1 VIKRFVIGLG
11 LLVVLAVV
19 AGVVALLYV
28 DRIAAAAI
36 TNGVEYVGE
45 VRCTVDEVDVSVL
58 GGDVGIR
65 ELRIMNPSGY
75 PEAVMFSLGRAKLAV
90 KTRSLWNRP
99 LHVRQL
105 EIVKPLVRVEA
116 GRGGS
121 NVRVFLQ
128 AVQSNLGADQQ
139 KQEAESPPTRL
150 RIDRLLLQDA
160 TVQIGSGLTQREL
173 AQITLSKVEMSDIR
187 GENDQGVTPGELA
200 AMIVFELVRAG
211 AVKGN
216 LDFSNLIPPELVKGL
231 DTLLLGAD
239 SVLNGAADLFRIPL
253 ETILNS
259 TQGQKKAPSQESK

>member
-1 VIKRFVIGLG
+1 MIKRFLIALV

-28 DRIAAAAI
+28 DHIAAAAI

-45 VRCTVDEVDVSVL
+45 VRCTVDEVDVSIL
-58 GGDVGIR
+58 SGSVGIR

-75 PEAVMFSLGRAKLAV
+75 PEAAMFSLGRAKLEV
-90 KTRSLWNRP
+90 RTRSLWNQP

-116 GRGGS
+116 GPGGS
-121 NVRVFLQ
+121 NVRVFLR
-128 AVQSNLGADQQ
+128 AVQSKLGADQQ
-139 KQEAESPPTRL
+139 KQEKSPPTRL
-150 RIDRLLLQDA
+150 RIDKLLLQDA
-160 TVQIGSGLTQREL
+160 TVQIGSGLTRREL
-173 AQITLSKVEMSDIR
+173 AEITLATVEISDIR
-187 GENDQGVTPGELA
+187 GEADQGVTPGELA
-200 AMIVFELVRAG
+200 ARIVFELVRAG

-239 SVLNGAADLFRIPL
+239 SVINGAADLFRIPL

-259 TQGQKKAPSQESK
+259 TRGQKKAPKQESK